1 MLKRILILSSI
12 KMSDM
17 SIEGFQLRV
26 KQTEEKLNKLRD
38 LHNDILKKKRELNSI
53 LYLLV
58 Y

>member
-1 MLKRILILSSI
+1 
-12 KMSDM
+12 M